1 MKKLGLLRV
10 ATCYTCK
17 RQFTSQRGFESHVD
31 SLVHFPVPQ
40 EYATASTAAGA
51 VVAATASTAKGAVV
65 AATASTADG
74 AVVTATVGSKG
85 NTKFLLS

>member
-17 RQFTSQRGFESHVD
+17 RQCTSQRGFERHVD

-51 VVAATASTAKGAVV
+51 GVAATASTAAGAGV
-65 AATASTADG
+65 AATASTA
-74 AVVTATVGSKG
+74 TAGSKG
-85 NTKFLLS
+85 KTTFLLF

>member
-10 ATCYTCK
+10 ATCYTYK
-17 RQFTSQRGFESHVD
+17 RKFISQRGFERHVD

-40 EYATASTAAGA
+40 EYATASTADGA

-74 AVVTATVGSKG
+74 AVVTATAGSKG
-85 NTKFLLS
+85 KTKVLLS